1 MSEICFILVGFT
13 ALVGACLVLDRAK
26 NLQDVKI
33 TIFLTM
39 AVCTI
44 LLVAGTILVRRIKY
58 HDSVIFYSLF

>member
-1 MSEICFILVGFT
+1 MSEKCFILAGFT

-33 TIFLTM
+33 PIFLTM

-44 LLVAGTILVRRIKY
+44 LLVAGTILA
-58 HDSVIFYSLF
+58 

>member
-1 MSEICFILVGFT
+1 MSEICFILAGFT

-33 TIFLTM
+33 PIFLTM

-44 LLVAGTILVRRIKY
+44 LREFNKQVQNYEMFL
-58 HDSVIFYSLF
+58 

>member
-39 AVCTI
+39 E
-44 LLVAGTILVRRIKY
+44 
-58 HDSVIFYSLF
+58 

>member
-1 MSEICFILVGFT
+1 MSEICFILAGFT

-33 TIFLTM
+33 PIFLTM

-44 LLVAGTILVRRIKY
+44 LLVAGTILAWSNIMNP
-58 HDSVIFYSLF
+58 

>member
-1 MSEICFILVGFT
+1 MSEKCFILAGFT

-33 TIFLTM
+33 PIFLTM

-44 LLVAGTILVRRIKY
+44 LLVAGTLLAWCRQI
-58 HDSVIFYSLF
+58 S

>member
-33 TIFLTM
+33 WLANHHYLEFSILQVPTLLQVQLLHYKNIFL
-39 AVCTI
+39 
-44 LLVAGTILVRRIKY
+44 
-58 HDSVIFYSLF
+58 YSEV

>member
-13 ALVGACLVLDRAK
+13 ALVGVCLVLDRAK

-44 LLVAGTILVRRIKY
+44 LLVAGTILV
-58 HDSVIFYSLF
+58 